1 MGRCATRCSF
11 ANSKPCAVNS
21 WLAWGARF
29 VHFAFWY
36 CTDFMVNLANRTH
49 TSYNEANTWVLL
61 LLIPGL
67 VALLIGVRITQ
78 WFQLR
83 HLAARRAPHPFPKP

>member
-1 MGRCATRCSF
+1 MDKLLT
-11 ANSKPCAVNS
+11 
-21 WLAWGARF
+21 WGARC
-29 VHFAFWY
+29 VHVAFWY

-49 TSYNEANTWVLL
+49 TSYNETNTWVLL

-67 VALLIGVRITQ
+67 LTLLLGVRIAQ

-83 HLAARRAPHPFPKP
+83 RLAARRDPRSFSTP

>member
-1 MGRCATRCSF
+1 MNTLLHLLSRL
-11 ANSKPCAVNS
+11 VH
-21 WLAWGARF
+21 LAY
-29 VHFAFWY
+29 WY
-36 CTDFMVNLANRTH
+36 CCDFMVNLGNLTH

-67 VALLIGVRITQ
+67 LALLIGVRVAQ

-83 HLAARRAPHPFPKP
+83 RLRHRGVAGQGVG